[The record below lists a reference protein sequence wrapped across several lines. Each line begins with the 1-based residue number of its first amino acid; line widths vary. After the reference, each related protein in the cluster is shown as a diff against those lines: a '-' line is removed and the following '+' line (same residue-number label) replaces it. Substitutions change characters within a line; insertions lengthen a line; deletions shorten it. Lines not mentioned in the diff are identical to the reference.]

1 MMSFMQM
8 PVKTAAQYM
17 TIKSEDDLNRMID
30 ICEELSD
37 QYEAGDDSVAP
48 LLRIVGGLIEQ
59 YENAHVKIGGTPEQM
74 MQYLMEKHGHSQSDM
89 TDVAARPVINAI
101 IHGKR
106 RLTRDHI
113 ERLIEKYKVTGD
125 WFYS

>member
-8 PVKTAAQYM
+8 PVKNAAQYM
-17 TIKSEDDLNRMID
+17 TIESEDDLNRMID
-30 ICEELSD
+30 ICEEVSD

-48 LLRIVGGLIEQ
+48 LLRIVGRLIEQ
-59 YENAHVKIGGTPEQM
+59 YEDAHIKIGGTPEQM
-74 MQYLMEKHGHSQSDM
+74 MQYLMEKHGHNQSDM
-89 TDVAARPVINAI
+89 TDVAPRPAINAI
-101 IHGKR
+101 INGKR